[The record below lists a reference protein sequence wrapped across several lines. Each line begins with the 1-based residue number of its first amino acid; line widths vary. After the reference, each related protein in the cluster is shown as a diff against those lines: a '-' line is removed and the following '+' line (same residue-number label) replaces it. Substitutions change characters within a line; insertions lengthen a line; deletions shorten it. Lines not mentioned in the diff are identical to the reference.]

1 ENQGCSVSNSHT
13 VDKAAKQYPPI
24 TLRLLVPTIHC
35 GSLIGKGGKRIK
47 FLRQVSSDSVAMA
60 CGIYCVGGVLGPR
73 KDSIYRIHAYSD
85 RRISQA
91 EEVRFRSE
99 RIADVTFL
107 VGDINAQVGQIS
119 PEEAYLD
126 GRFGVDVKLT
136 DGGEQLLQLCVE
148 DLLFLI
154 SANFQAVLL
163 SNLKATNFKPSTG
176 AAIQVASG
184 SLPNSSDRTITIT
197 GSARAVA
204 LCVHHV
210 CLKTLRLR
218 SKHISVQYRPQSAN
232 KPQQLGLITQNQV
245 PLFTSGYWKTPH
257 PVEILLNSLLLPSLT
272 STNFRAQPLNG
283 TVCPTNLL
291 PSTSSGS
298 QLTQNEHF
306 IHGYYPF
313 SPPSMSSA
321 QDSIL
326 RTASLHESTMALPS
340 YKCFEAGDSQNAKEF
355 LTPLRLVISS
365 DADQLKT
372 QVIRSQVQTNS
383 LFSEASTAVCQSLL
397 SAAQTGLTPNNHD
410 QTATTQKLLNTS
422 VLQASNQ
429 PTFPTCPKAPVRLT
443 QSVTQHKT
451 EMYIPNDLV
460 GCIIGRGGNKINE
473 IRQTSQANIKISSG
487 EENLCE
493 RRITI
498 TGSFPAVQK
507 AQTMINNSVELHKH
521 LLALNTAMNS
531 VYVNPSDEQK
541 YTSQASKLINQHSL
555 YTTVLDAEPQDTATD
570 VSDELSME
578 SYIRNLSTGNSKT
591 WQTRPVFDA
600 ITPPIA
606 CPRTKEIR
614 SAPTRME
621 NISRQGKSGPGS
633 SPYILRASQIFGMP
647 QTPVTAAPSL
657 PAADL
662 GRGNQAPKN
671 DCELNTPTRKHILGL
686 IGQLPQVHQHKW
698 LTAFGLEN
706 EITGVRA
713 ASRVTN
719 AQQV

>member
-1 ENQGCSVSNSHT
+1 IVVCGADRPSLVLQSSSENQGCSVSNSHT

-47 FLRQVSSDSVAMA
+47 FLRQ
-60 CGIYCVGGVLGPR
+60 
-73 KDSIYRIHAYSD
+73 
-85 RRISQA
+85 
-91 EEVRFRSE
+91 
-99 RIADVTFL
+99 
-107 VGDINAQVGQIS
+107 
-119 PEEAYLD
+119 
-126 GRFGVDVKLT
+126 
-136 DGGEQLLQLCVE
+136 
-148 DLLFLI
+148 
-154 SANFQAVLL
+154 
-163 SNLKATNFKPSTG
+163 STG
-176 AAIQVASG
+176 AAIQVASE

-218 SKHISVQYRPQSAN
+218 SKQISAQYRPQSAN

-245 PLFTSGYWKTPH
+245 LSFTSGYSETSH
-257 PVEILLNSLLLPSLT
+257 PVEILLNSLLLPSFT
-272 STNFRAQPLNG
+272 STNINLICRAQPSNG
-283 TVCPTNLL
+283 TVCPTNSL

-306 IHGYYPF
+306 IYGYYPF

-321 QDSIL
+321 QGSIL
-326 RTASLHESTMALPS
+326 RTARIHESTMALPS
-340 YKCFEAGDSQNAKEF
+340 PKCFEAADSQNATELLGSLK
-355 LTPLRLVISS
+355 LVIPN
-365 DADQLKT
+365 DADQLKA
-372 QVIRSQVQTNS
+372 QAIRSQLQTNS

-410 QTATTQKLLNTS
+410 QTATMQKLLNTP
-422 VLQASNQ
+422 VLQVSNQ
-429 PTFPTCPKAPVRLT
+429 PTVSTYPKAPVRLT
-443 QSVTQHKT
+443 QSVTQHKA

-531 VYVNPSDEQK
+531 VYVNPSDELK
-541 YTSQASKLINQHSL
+541 YTSQAAKLINQHNL
-555 YTTVLDAEPQDTATD
+555 YTNVLDAEPQDTAND
-570 VSDELSME
+570 VSDELGME
-578 SYIRNLSTGNSKT
+578 SYMRTLSTGNSKT

-606 CPRTKEIR
+606 CSKPKEIR
-614 SAPTRME
+614 SAPARME
-621 NISRQGKSGPGS
+621 NTSRQGKSGPGS
-633 SPYILRASQIFGMP
+633 SPYILRASQIYGMP

-657 PAADL
+657 SAADL
-662 GRGNQAPKN
+662 GRGTQGPKN

-706 EITGVRA
+706 EITGLKPT
-713 ASRVTN
+713 SRVN
-719 AQQV
+719 DPQQV

>member
-47 FLRQVSSDSVAMA
+47 FLRQ
-60 CGIYCVGGVLGPR
+60 
-73 KDSIYRIHAYSD
+73 
-85 RRISQA
+85 
-91 EEVRFRSE
+91 
-99 RIADVTFL
+99 
-107 VGDINAQVGQIS
+107 
-119 PEEAYLD
+119 
-126 GRFGVDVKLT
+126 
-136 DGGEQLLQLCVE
+136 
-148 DLLFLI
+148 
-154 SANFQAVLL
+154 
-163 SNLKATNFKPSTG
+163 STG

-298 QLTQNEHF
+298 QLTQNEHNFTVSEQF

-600 ITPPIA
+600 TTPPIA

-719 AQQV
+719 AQQ

>member
-1 ENQGCSVSNSHT
+1 MLEVLAVSLAALIHITLENQGCSVSNSHT

-47 FLRQVSSDSVAMA
+47 FLRQ
-60 CGIYCVGGVLGPR
+60 
-73 KDSIYRIHAYSD
+73 
-85 RRISQA
+85 
-91 EEVRFRSE
+91 
-99 RIADVTFL
+99 
-107 VGDINAQVGQIS
+107 
-119 PEEAYLD
+119 
-126 GRFGVDVKLT
+126 
-136 DGGEQLLQLCVE
+136 
-148 DLLFLI
+148 
-154 SANFQAVLL
+154 
-163 SNLKATNFKPSTG
+163 STG
-176 AAIQVASG
+176 AAIQVASE

-210 CLKTLRLR
+210 CLKTLR
-218 SKHISVQYRPQSAN
+218 
-232 KPQQLGLITQNQV
+232 
-245 PLFTSGYWKTPH
+245 
-257 PVEILLNSLLLPSLT
+257 
-272 STNFRAQPLNG
+272 
-283 TVCPTNLL
+283 
-291 PSTSSGS
+291 
-298 QLTQNEHF
+298 F
-306 IHGYYPF
+306 IYGYYPF

-321 QDSIL
+321 QGSIL
-326 RTASLHESTMALPS
+326 RTARIHESTMALPS
-340 YKCFEAGDSQNAKEF
+340 PKCFEAADSQNATEF
-355 LTPLRLVISS
+355 LGSLKLVIPN
-365 DADQLKT
+365 DADQLKA
-372 QVIRSQVQTNS
+372 QAIRSQLQTNS

-410 QTATTQKLLNTS
+410 QTATMQKLLNTP
-422 VLQASNQ
+422 VLQVSNQ
-429 PTFPTCPKAPVRLT
+429 PTVSTYPKAPVRLT
-443 QSVTQHKT
+443 QSVTQHKA

-531 VYVNPSDEQK
+531 VYVNPSDELK
-541 YTSQASKLINQHSL
+541 YTSQAAKLINQHNL
-555 YTTVLDAEPQDTATD
+555 YTNVLDAEPQDTAND
-570 VSDELSME
+570 VSDELGME
-578 SYIRNLSTGNSKT
+578 SYMRTLSTGNSKT
-591 WQTRPVFDA
+591 WQTHPVFDA

-606 CPRTKEIR
+606 CSKPKEVR
-614 SAPTRME
+614 SAPARME
-621 NISRQGKSGPGS
+621 NTSRQGKSGPGS
-633 SPYILRASQIFGMP
+633 SPYILRASQIYGMP

-657 PAADL
+657 SAADL
-662 GRGNQAPKN
+662 GRGTQAPKN

-706 EITGVRA
+706 EITGLKPT
-713 ASRVTN
+713 SRVN
-719 AQQV
+719 DPQQV